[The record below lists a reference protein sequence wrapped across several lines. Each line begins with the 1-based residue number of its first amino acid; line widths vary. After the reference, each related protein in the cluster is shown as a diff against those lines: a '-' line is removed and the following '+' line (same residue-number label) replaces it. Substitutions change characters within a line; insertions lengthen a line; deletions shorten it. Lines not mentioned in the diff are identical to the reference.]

1 MYRITTKNLA
11 AEMAWRDAA
20 ILDEIRDAGYDG
32 YVVNGKDLDGE
43 FKIRGSVPILVY
55 ELVRCPVSFWDEPG
69 DAFYFH
75 LPDWQILPYS
85 ALFQNCFSLLTL
97 TSSERIIIVLQLW
110 QNSRIFCCLSLQE
123 PDPQTACTVCLSF
136 AFQKGCFIWQLLLRN
151 P

>member
-1 MYRITTKNLA
+1 MSEIVEPRTLSGFMELLPKDQVIFEKIKSEMEKVYRKYGFYPLDTPVLEDSRILLA
-11 AEMAWRDAA
+11 K
-20 ILDEIRDAGYDG
+20 AGGETEKQIYRFNKGDS
-32 YVVNGKDLDGE
+32 DLTM
-43 FKIRGSVPILVY
+43 R
-55 ELVRCPVSFWDEPG
+55 
-69 DAFYFH
+69 YFRTV
-75 LPDWQILPYS
+75 
-85 ALFQNCFSLLTL
+85 FSLTL